1 MRIAVMRKLLFT
13 TSNGVVVPAVTAV
26 QMREVDRIAVEETGP
41 NLFQMMENAGRSL
54 AMQAIEMLGE
64 NWRQKRI
71 LLLAGAGGNG
81 GGGICAARHLIN
93 RSANVGLVFTN
104 EQKLSETAAWQTHIY
119 TAASGQF
126 IDPSDLVA
134 EKPKLILD
142 AIIGYSLTRSP
153 HGIARDLIDWCNRQS
168 VPVLSLDIPA
178 GIDSTTGDTPG
189 VFIRATRTMTL
200 ALPKIG
206 LTNPAAGEITLAD
219 IGIPSATFNQAGIC
233 YQSPFEREFIIPL
246 HLVKARR

>member
-1 MRIAVMRKLLFT
+1 MYKLLFT
-13 TSNGVVVPAVTAV
+13 TSNGVAVPAVTTK
-26 QMREVDRIAVEETGP
+26 QMREVDRIAIEETGP

-54 AMQAIEMLGE
+54 ALQAIDMLGD
-64 NWRQKRI
+64 NWRQQRI
-71 LLLAGAGGNG
+71 LILTGTGGNG

-93 RSANVGLVFTN
+93 RGANVGLVFTN
-104 EQKLSETAAWQTHIY
+104 EQKLSTTVEWQKHIY
-119 TAASGQF
+119 TAAGGQF
-126 IDPSDLVA
+126 IDPADLVA
-134 EKPKLILD
+134 EKPNLIID

-153 HGIARDLIDWCNRQS
+153 HGIARELINWCNHQAA
-168 VPVLSLDIPA
+168 PVLSLDIPS

-206 LTNPAAGEITLAD
+206 LINPAAGEITLAD

-233 YQSPFEREFIIPL
+233 YQSPFESEFMIPL
-246 HLVKARR
+246 HRVNAGR